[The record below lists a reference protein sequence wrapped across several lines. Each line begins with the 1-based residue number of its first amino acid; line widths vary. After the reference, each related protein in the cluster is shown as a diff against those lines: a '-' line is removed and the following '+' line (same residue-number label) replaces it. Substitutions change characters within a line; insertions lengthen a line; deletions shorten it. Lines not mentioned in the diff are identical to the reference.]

1 MIYHSGVIPRQPAY
15 PLPQLFII
23 ILGLFAQPLLL
34 LLQLCFGSDLLASCR
49 TWLRKQPEAEPS
61 RGSAQC
67 SRGRGGG
74 WEGLLRSACA
84 F

>member
-1 MIYHSGVIPRQPAY
+1 
-15 PLPQLFII
+15 
-23 ILGLFAQPLLL
+23 LGLFAQPLLL